1 MRVNLSAAPGVYP
14 GMFGR
19 LRLPVGEREVVRVP
33 AAAVERV
40 GQLETVL
47 LQGDGRWSRRLI
59 TTGAALPDGAVEVL
73 SGLAGGETIGLP
85 PA

>member
-1 MRVNLSAAPGVYP
+1 VYP

-33 AAAVERV
+33 AAAIERI

-47 LQGDGRWSRRLI
+47 LLGDGSWSRRLI
-59 TTGAALPDGAVEVL
+59 TTGAAFPDGAVEVL